1 MSELA
6 LRAEDGPTGNFLV
19 AFSFMKGREDC

>member
-1 MSELA
+1 MPELA

-19 AFSFMKGREDC
+19 AFSFTKGREEC